1 MKAVKVTLRK
11 REYPSGKI
19 ALYLDFYPAIRN
31 PRTMQMTRREY
42 LGIYLMKSP
51 RTASDRKA
59 NAMKQKQAEAI
70 RAEREIALINEQYGF
85 LDKTKG
91 RMSVLDYFYSLLLG
105 KDKKWRIVYEHF
117 NIFTKGK
124 CVFDELTVDFCNKF
138 REHLSTANRIK
149 SEKLKLSQN
158 SAAGYWSTF
167 RAFLAIAYKEGY
179 LKENLNDFL
188 DKLETQETKREYLT
202 LEELNTLAKSHC
214 DYPVLKNASIFSCLT
229 GLRLSDILQLEWK
242 HIQDYPSGGKC
253 IRIKTEKTET
263 EASIPISDQAL
274 KLCGEPSEGIVF
286 KGLTRQLVNGKLKA
300 WVKSAGIDK
309 YITFHCFRHT
319 YATLMIAGGADIYT
333 VSKMLT
339 HKNVSTTQI
348 YADLV
353 NEKKKQAADII
364 KISDK

>member
-1 MKAVKVTLRK
+1 MAATKVTLRK
-11 REYPSGKI
+11 REYESGKVT
-19 ALYLDFYPAIRN
+19 LYLDFYPAIRN
-31 PRTMQMTRREY
+31 PQTMKMTRREY

-51 RTASDRKA
+51 RTAADRRA
-59 NAMKQKQAEAI
+59 NAMKIKQAEAI
-70 RAEREIALINEQYGF
+70 RAEREISLINEQYGF

-91 RMSVLDYFYSLLLG
+91 RMSVLDYFYSILAD

-117 NIFTKGK
+117 NIFVHGQ
-124 CVFDELTVDFCNKF
+124 CAFSEMTVDLCNKF
-138 REHLSTANRIK
+138 RDYLTTTKRIK
-149 SEKLKLSQN
+149 SDKLQLSPN
-158 SAAGYWSTF
+158 SAASYWSTF

-179 LKENLNDFL
+179 LKENINDYL

-202 LEELNTLAKSHC
+202 FDELNLLAKSHC
-214 DYPVLKNASIFSCLT
+214 DYPVLKAASLFSCLT

-242 HIQDYPSGGKC
+242 HIKGYPSGGKC
-253 IRIKTEKTET
+253 IRIKTEKTDT
-263 EASIPISDQAL
+263 EATIPISEQAL
-274 KLCGEPSEGIVF
+274 SLCGPESEGIVF
-286 KGLTRQLVNGKLKA
+286 KGLTRQLVNGRLKA

-353 NEKKKQAADII
+353 NEKKKAAAEIV
-364 KISDK
+364 KFEE